1 MQNPTTILRTQEQDS
16 TGKRRNQA
24 GIEAEENLCNR
35 NQAREHLTG
44 GRGILI
50 DKKQSGKENGW
61 NNKAE

>member
-16 TGKRRNQA
+16 TGKKQNQA
-24 GIEAEENLCNR
+24 DIEAGENLCKR

-44 GRGILI
+44 GRGVII

-61 NNKAE
+61 NDKTE